1 MNGCIRTHTH
11 TYIPEV
17 FQVYRPAQCLA
28 MDLWMMSCALKLSH
42 GNEAINAIRLGNFF
56 NVRLRM
62 SLSIV
67 AGTSIAG
74 WGGVCPRYWKPVC

>member
-1 MNGCIRTHTH
+1 
-11 TYIPEV
+11 
-17 FQVYRPAQCLA
+17 
-28 MDLWMMSCALKLSH
+28 MMSCALKLSH